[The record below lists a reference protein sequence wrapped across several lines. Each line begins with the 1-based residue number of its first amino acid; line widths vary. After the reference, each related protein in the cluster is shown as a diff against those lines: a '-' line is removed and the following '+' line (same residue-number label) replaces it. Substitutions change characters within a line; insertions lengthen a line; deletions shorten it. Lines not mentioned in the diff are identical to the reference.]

1 MQPTDE
7 SDASSASAAKH
18 PPPHGKPP
26 PDRNPSDC
34 RELHESPRSRAHS
47 LAAAVADDR
56 RSEASHH
63 PERQHRKREESAGAS
78 QCTAF
83 EKGVLASF
91 GLESAR
97 LDRRQTF
104 VDLVGKWVDKP
115 SLAQPVGVLSS
126 GAYADYAK
134 CSWLIAPPGARS
146 ITLEFS
152 SFDTEEDY
160 DSVHVYDGTVADEK
174 FLLKTL
180 SGPLRR

>member
-1 MQPTDE
+1 MRRCNPQTIRVRARPRQPSTRRLTV
-7 SDASSASAAKH
+7 SL
-18 PPPHGKPP
+18 PN
-26 PDRNPSDC
+26 RNPNDF
-34 RELHESPRSRAHS
+34 RATHRSRAHS
-47 LAAAVADDR
+47 LAAAVVGDR

-63 PERQHRKREESAGAS
+63 PERQHRKRAESAGAS

-83 EKGVLASF
+83 EKGVLASL

-97 LDRRQTF
+97 LDRRQTV

-160 DSVHVYDGTVADEK
+160 DSVHVYDGTVADEN
-174 FLLKTL
+174 FLLKRLT
-180 SGPLRR
+180 GPLSR

>member
-1 MQPTDE
+1 MNRMRARPRQPSTRRLTV
-7 SDASSASAAKH
+7 SL
-18 PPPHGKPP
+18 PN
-26 PDRNPSDC
+26 RNPNDF
-34 RELHESPRSRAHS
+34 RATHRGRAHS
-47 LAAAVADDR
+47 LAAAVVGDR

-63 PERQHRKREESAGAS
+63 PERQHRKRAESAGAS
-78 QCTAF
+78 QCNAF
-83 EKGVLASF
+83 EKSVLASF

-97 LDRRQTF
+97 LDRRQTV

-126 GAYADYAK
+126 GSGAYADNAK
-134 CSWLIAPPGARS
+134 CSWLIAPPGAQS

-160 DSVHVYDGTVADEK
+160 DFVRVYDGTVADAK

>member
-1 MQPTDE
+1 V
-7 SDASSASAAKH
+7 
-18 PPPHGKPP
+18 G
-26 PDRNPSDC
+26 
-34 RELHESPRSRAHS
+34 
-47 LAAAVADDR
+47 DR

-63 PERQHRKREESAGAS
+63 PERQHRKRAESAGAS

-97 LDRRQTF
+97 LDRRQTV

-152 SFDTEEDY
+152 SFDTEENY
-160 DSVHVYDGTVADEK
+160 DFVHVYDGAVADAK

-180 SGPLRR
+180 TGRLRR

>member
-1 MQPTDE
+1 MPRATGC
-7 SDASSASAAKH
+7 S
-18 PPPHGKPP
+18 
-26 PDRNPSDC
+26 
-34 RELHESPRSRAHS
+34 RSRAHS
-47 LAAAVADDR
+47 LAAAVAGDR

-63 PERQHRKREESAGAS
+63 PERQHRKREGSAGAS
-78 QCTAF
+78 HCTAF
-83 EKGVLASF
+83 EKSVLESF

-97 LDRRQTF
+97 LDRRQTV

-126 GAYADYAK
+126 GSGAYADNAK
-134 CSWLIAPPGARS
+134 CSWLIAPPGAQS

-160 DSVHVYDGTVADEK
+160 DFVHVYDGTVADEK

-180 SGPLRR
+180 TGPLRR

>member
-26 PDRNPSDC
+26 PDRNPNDF
-34 RELHESPRSRAHS
+34 RATHRGRAHS

-63 PERQHRKREESAGAS
+63 PERQHRKRAESAGAS

-83 EKGVLASF
+83 EKSVLASF

-97 LDRRQTF
+97 LDRRQTV
-104 VDLVGKWVDKP
+104 VDLVGNWVDKP
-115 SLAQPVGVLSS
+115 ALAQPVGVLSS
-126 GAYADYAK
+126 GAYASNAK
-134 CSWLIAPPGARS
+134 CSWLIAPPGAQS

-160 DSVHVYDGTVADEK
+160 DFVHVYDGTVADEI
-174 FLLKTL
+174 FLLKRLT
-180 SGPLRR
+180 GPLRR